1 MAYKDFL
8 PSSIGIGNAI
18 ARLGCL
24 LALLSVGGQCWAQGS
39 AAAGQNKAAVCA
51 ACHGADG
58 NSVNPV
64 WPSLA
69 GQHAEYLTRQ
79 IMAFK
84 AGDRED
90 VLMSSF
96 AAPLSESDIAD
107 LAAYFQAQ
115 AATPK
120 GADPATVELGEQ
132 LYRAGDAESGVP
144 ACMACHGPTG
154 QGNPLAG
161 YPVVSGQH
169 STYIVNTLKAYAAGT
184 RRSDGASN
192 LMMRDIAA
200 LLTEAQMQAVASYMQ
215 GLH

>member
-1 MAYKDFL
+1 
-8 PSSIGIGNAI
+8 
-18 ARLGCL
+18 
-24 LALLSVGGQCWAQGS
+24 
-39 AAAGQNKAAVCA
+39 
-51 ACHGADG
+51 
-58 NSVNPV
+58 
-64 WPSLA
+64 LA
-69 GQHAEYLTRQ
+69 GQHAGYLSRQ

-96 AAPLSESDIAD
+96 AAPLSEQDIAD
-107 LAAYFQAQ
+107 LAAYFEAQ
-115 AATPK
+115 ATIPK
-120 GADPATVELGEQ
+120 GADPAAVELGEQ
-132 LYRAGDAESGVP
+132 LYRAGNAERGVP
-144 ACMACHGPTG
+144 ACMACHGPSG

-169 STYIVNTLKAYAAGT
+169 STYIVNTLKAYTAGT

-200 LLTEAQMQAVASYMQ
+200 LLSEAEMQAVASYMQ

>member
-1 MAYKDFL
+1 VAYKEFL
-8 PSSIGIGNAI
+8 PSGAGVGSAI
-18 ARLGCL
+18 SSLLCVLSL
-24 LALLSVGGQCWAQGS
+24 LALGGQSLAQGS
-39 AAAGQNKAAVCA
+39 AAAGQNKSAVCA

-58 NSVNPV
+58 NSVNPI

-84 AGDRED
+84 AGNRDD

-96 AAPLSESDIAD
+96 AAPLSEQDIAD
-107 LAAYFQAQ
+107 LAAYFEAQ
-115 AATPK
+115 ATAAK
-120 GADPATVELGEQ
+120 GADPASVELGERV
-132 LYRAGDAESGVP
+132 YRAGDAERGVP
-144 ACMACHGPTG
+144 ACIACHGPSG

-169 STYIVNTLKAYAAGT
+169 ATYIVNTLKAYAAGT
-184 RRSDGASN
+184 RRSDAASN
-192 LMMRDIAA
+192 QMMRDIAA
-200 LLTEAQMQAVASYMQ
+200 LLSETEMQAVASYMQ